1 MQTKCRKLIFVVTV
15 IILCL
20 LVTGEHIESSW
31 PVGLG
36 YTRRPEAAA
45 LVIIVVFEQFRPH
58 MLANL
63 TTKINSRVSQL
74 GDNLTFIIA

>member
-36 YTRRPEAAA
+36 YTA
-45 LVIIVVFEQFRPH
+45 LIIIVVFEQFRPH